1 MDYSTYSI
9 DELMDCLNNIDK
21 NSHPE
26 NYEKLVLE
34 MEKRKPEIESLQ
46 KQEHEEFTFSTEN
59 RIKVLSWLQIATAV
73 GFSIAFINVLLGSKE
88 AIDLTIYGIIAIF
101 NGFAGYRLLKR
112 ESYGYELSYINQIL
126 QILTINTG
134 TLFFTYTG
142 LGGLLIGVGS
152 NYDLFFSGSLLN
164 TDFRFITA
172 DNITSDITIGIDLL
186 ALFFLGVLHSCKELG
201 LNEKA
206 NKPIKQD

>member
-1 MDYSTYSI
+1 MDYSKYSI
-9 DELMDCLNNIDK
+9 NELMDSVNNIDK
-21 NSHPE
+21 NAHPK
-26 NYEKLVLE
+26 NYQKLICE
-34 MEKRKPEIESLQ
+34 MDKRKPEIEAFE
-46 KQEHEEFTFSTEN
+46 KQEQEEFSFSTEN
-59 RIKVLSWLQIATAV
+59 RMKLLSWLQIATSV
-73 GFSIAFINVLLGSKE
+73 GFAIAFVNVILGSME
-88 AIDLTIYGIIAIF
+88 PIDLSVYAIIAIF
-101 NGFAGYRLLKR
+101 NGIAGYKLLNR

-152 NYDLFFSGSLLN
+152 DYDLFFSGSILN

-186 ALFFLGVLHSCKELG
+186 ALFFLGVLNSCKELG
-201 LNEKA
+201 LNIKA
-206 NKPIKQD
+206 NK